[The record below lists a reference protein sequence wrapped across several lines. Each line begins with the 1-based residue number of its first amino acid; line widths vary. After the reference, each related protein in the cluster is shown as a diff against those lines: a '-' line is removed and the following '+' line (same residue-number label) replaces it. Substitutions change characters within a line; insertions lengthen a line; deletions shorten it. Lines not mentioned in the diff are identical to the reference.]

1 MKRELRDNILEELAA
16 MEGRV
21 GFYFKNLVTDE
32 NLGYNQRE
40 QFLPASIVKLP
51 LLAAMFL
58 MRERGETDFRE
69 KITIKRDEKVPGVG
83 VVSHM
88 TGD

>member
-21 GFYFKNLVTDE
+21 GFYFKNLVTGE

-40 QFLPASIVKLP
+40 QFLSASIVKLP

-69 KITIKRDEKVPGVG
+69 KIP
-83 VVSHM
+83 
-88 TGD
+88 